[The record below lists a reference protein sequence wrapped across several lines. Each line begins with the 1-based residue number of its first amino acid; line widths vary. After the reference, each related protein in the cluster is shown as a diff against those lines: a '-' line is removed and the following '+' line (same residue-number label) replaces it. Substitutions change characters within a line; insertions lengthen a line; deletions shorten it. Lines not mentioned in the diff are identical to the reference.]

1 MSRSSKN
8 RNSRHDDD
16 DKYYQLL
23 DKEKD
28 EKLGAMVEETK

>member
-8 RNSRHDDD
+8 RNSKHDDD

-28 EKLGAMVEETK
+28 QTLGVMVEETK